1 MIRWGFT
8 EWREQ
13 NANAVEGSPGERLVA
28 AGNFG
33 GYFTANEAG
42 RAAMFGMD
50 FQPTVATIDDI
61 HVDAGLNLSDS
72 ARKFVGSRID
82 RAWANNLI
90 SSQRDRFCSR
100 RSVVRRY
107 GGLTNWRFD
116 RGRRFAPDRQRR
128 RLVF

>member
-1 MIRWGFT
+1 MRVHGR
-8 EWREQ
+8 WREQ
-13 NANAVEGSPGERLVA
+13 NAKAVSRGLTPGGTLVA

-33 GYFTANEAG
+33 GYFAANEAG

-72 ARKFVGSRID
+72 ARKLVGSRID

-90 SSQRDRFCSR
+90 SS
-100 RSVVRRY
+100 
-107 GGLTNWRFD
+107 
-116 RGRRFAPDRQRR
+116 
-128 RLVF
+128 